1 VEITPGVFV
10 NQSTVEVNAKVR
22 IAPSRIEARGADGAV
37 TVIPVGELTSTRM
50 GGVALNLFITAS
62 YRVMS
67 AEGEQHEGGY
77 ILEGWAVRSSQP

>member
-1 VEITPGVFV
+1 
-10 NQSTVEVNAKVR
+10 
-22 IAPSRIEARGADGAV
+22 
-37 TVIPVGELTSTRM
+37 M